1 MGRMVADR
9 AAGVLEKTAV
19 VVRRENSAV
28 GVAASRFLHLY
39 EEGVDVKGG
48 G

>member
-1 MGRMVADR
+1 
-9 AAGVLEKTAV
+9 V
-19 VVRRENSAV
+19 VGSGGLPAR
-28 GVAASRFLHLY
+28 GRFLHLY